1 MGHDAGGML
10 LMRQGLKIY
19 PPVDGASGEG
29 MARDDERLDRVVEAL
44 QQINVNLEGLRVT
57 LVDLTETTADHEDRL
72 RSVERWK
79 HSLTPVLAALT
90 FVLGAICSV
99 AVQKVI

>member
-1 MGHDAGGML
+1 MS
-10 LMRQGLKIY
+10 QGLRIY
-19 PPVDGASGEG
+19 PPVDGETGEG

-57 LVDLTETTADHEDRL
+57 LVDLTETSADHEDRL

-79 HSLTPVLAALT
+79 HSLTPILAALT

>member
-1 MGHDAGGML
+1 MSH
-10 LMRQGLKIY
+10 GLKIF
-19 PPVDGASGEG
+19 PPADGEPGDG

-57 LVDLTETTADHEDRL
+57 LVDLTETAADHEDRL
-72 RSVERWK
+72 RSIERWK

-99 AVQKVI
+99 AVQRVI

>member
-1 MGHDAGGML
+1 ML
-10 LMRQGLKIY
+10 PMSRELQIY
-19 PPVDGASGEG
+19 PPVECEPGDG
-29 MARDDERLDRVVEAL
+29 MARDDERLDRVIEGL
-44 QQINVNLEGLRVT
+44 QQINVNLEGLRVA

-72 RSVERWK
+72 RSIERWK

-99 AVQKVI
+99 AIQKFV

>member
-1 MGHDAGGML
+1 MSREL
-10 LMRQGLKIY
+10 RIY
-19 PPVDGASGEG
+19 PPGNGDSGDG

-44 QQINVNLEGLRVT
+44 QQINVNLEGLRVA

-72 RSVERWK
+72 RSIERWK
-79 HSLTPVLAALT
+79 HSLTPVLAALA

-99 AVQKVI
+99 AIQKVI

>member
-1 MGHDAGGML
+1 MSE
-10 LMRQGLKIY
+10 GLKIY
-19 PPVDGASGEG
+19 PPIDGESGEG

-57 LVDLTETTADHEDRL
+57 LVDLTETSADHEDRL

>member
-1 MGHDAGGML
+1 MSP
-10 LMRQGLKIY
+10 GLKVFS
-19 PPVDGASGEG
+19 PADVEMGDG

-44 QQINVNLEGLRVT
+44 QQINVNLEGLRVA

-72 RSVERWK
+72 RSIEHWK

-99 AVQKVI
+99 ALQRMI

>member
-1 MGHDAGGML
+1 MT
-10 LMRQGLKIY
+10 QELKIY
-19 PPVDGASGEG
+19 SPAELETGDG

-44 QQINVNLEGLRVT
+44 QQINVNLEGLRVA

-72 RSVERWK
+72 RSIERWK

-99 AVQKVI
+99 AIQKLV

>member
-1 MGHDAGGML
+1 
-10 LMRQGLKIY
+10 
-19 PPVDGASGEG
+19 

-44 QQINVNLEGLRVT
+44 QQINVNLEGLRVA
-57 LVDLTETTADHEDRL
+57 LVDLTETTSDHEARL
-72 RSVERWK
+72 RTIERWK

-99 AVQKVI
+99 AVQRMI